1 MDIGPDQLLSP
12 VCVLFFTHRLA
23 AASYSVV
30 IADGV
35 ILTRAHMQRR
45 HFIVLLAGAAALWP
59 LAAYAQQAAKL
70 YRVGILSPELPPPGF
85 LDAFRQ
91 GLRELGYVEGRDIT
105 LEVRNAEG
113 YSQRLGALANILAE
127 LKVDLI
133 LALNTPSVQAAKK
146 ATVTIPI
153 VMTQIADPLKSGLVT
168 SLTRPGGNVTGM
180 SFKVDELTGKGLALI
195 KEAFPSLTRVAV
207 LWYTPNPGADIAVS
221 AIKAASRELGLELM
235 LLPVRGQ
242 ADLVA
247 AFQTAS
253 RSRTEALIVLAD
265 VVATQH
271 RDEILNLA
279 ATHSL
284 AVISQ
289 YRAFAEAGALLAFGP
304 NASAMYRRAAYY
316 VDRILKGANAGD
328 LPVEQATKFDLV
340 VNLKTAKTLG
350 VTIPPSLLARADKVI
365 E

>member
-1 MDIGPDQLLSP
+1 VKLFTQKSKVTSYNLL
-12 VCVLFFTHRLA
+12 
-23 AASYSVV
+23 

-35 ILTRAHMQRR
+35 VLTGTRMQRR
-45 HFIVLLAGAAALWP
+45 DFITLLCGAAALWP
-59 LAAYAQQAAKL
+59 FAAYPQQRAKL
-70 YRVGILSPELPPPGF
+70 YRIGVLSPELPPPGF

-91 GLRELGYVEGRDIT
+91 GLRELGYVEGRDIA

-127 LKVDLI
+127 LKVDVI

-168 SLTRPGGNVTGM
+168 NLSRPGGNVTGM
-180 SFKVDELTGKGLALI
+180 SFKVDELSGKGLALLR
-195 KEAFPSLTRVAV
+195 ETFPSLSRVAV
-207 LWYTPNPGADIAVS
+207 LWYAPNPGADNAVS
-221 AIKAASRELGLELM
+221 AIKAASRELGIELL

-242 ADLVA
+242 GELIT

-253 RSRTEALIVLAD
+253 RSRAEVLIVLAD
-265 VVATQH
+265 VVATRH

-304 NASAMYRRAAYY
+304 NTAAMYRRAAYY

>member
-23 AASYSVV
+23 ATSYSVV

-168 SLTRPGGNVTGM
+168 SLTRPGGNVTGL
-180 SFKVDELTGKGLALI
+180 SFKVDELAGKGLALI

-253 RSRTEALIVLAD
+253 RSRAEALIVLAD

-350 VTIPPSLLARADKVI
+350 VTIPPSLLTRADKVI

>member
-1 MDIGPDQLLSP
+1 MSS
-12 VCVLFFTHRLA
+12 VCVKLFTQKSKVT
-23 AASYSVV
+23 SYNLL

-35 ILTRAHMQRR
+35 VLTGTRMQRR
-45 HFIVLLAGAAALWP
+45 DFITLLCGAAALWP
-59 LAAYAQQAAKL
+59 FAAYPQQRAKL
-70 YRVGILSPELPPPGF
+70 YRIGVLSPELPPPGF

-91 GLRELGYVEGRDIT
+91 GLRELGYVEGRDIA
-105 LEVRNAEG
+105 LEVRSAEG

-127 LKVDLI
+127 LKVDVI

-168 SLTRPGGNVTGM
+168 NLSRPGGNVTGM
-180 SFKVDELTGKGLALI
+180 SFKVDELSGKGLALLR
-195 KEAFPSLTRVAV
+195 ETFPSLSRVAV
-207 LWYTPNPGADIAVS
+207 LWYAPNPGADNAVS
-221 AIKAASRELGLELM
+221 AIKAASRELGIELL
-235 LLPVRGQ
+235 LLPVHGQ
-242 ADLVA
+242 GELIT

-253 RSRTEALIVLAD
+253 RSRAEVLIVLAD
-265 VVATQH
+265 VVATRH

-304 NASAMYRRAAYY
+304 NTAAMYGQAAHY

>member
-1 MDIGPDQLLSP
+1 
-12 VCVLFFTHRLA
+12 
-23 AASYSVV
+23 
-30 IADGV
+30 
-35 ILTRAHMQRR
+35 MQRR
-45 HFIVLLAGAAALWP
+45 DFITLLAGAAVSWP
-59 LAAYAQQAAKL
+59 LATHAQQAAKL
-70 YRVGILSPELPPPGF
+70 YRIGILSPELPPPGF

-91 GLRELGYVEGRDIT
+91 GLRELGYVEGRDIA

-127 LKVDLI
+127 LKVDVI

-146 ATVTIPI
+146 ATGTIPI
-153 VMTQIADPLKSGLVT
+153 VMTQIADPLKSGLVADL
-168 SLTRPGGNVTGM
+168 SRPGGNVTGM
-180 SFKVDELTGKGLALI
+180 SFKVDELTGKGLALV
-195 KEAFPSLTRVAV
+195 KEAFPGLSRVAV
-207 LWYTPNPGADIAVS
+207 LWYAPNRGADNAVS
-221 AIKAASRELGLELM
+221 AIKAASRELGLELL
-235 LLPVRGQ
+235 LLPVRNQG
-242 ADLVA
+242 DLTT

-253 RSRTEALIVLAD
+253 RSRTEVLIVLAD

-271 RDEILNLA
+271 RGEILNLA

-304 NASAMYRRAAYY
+304 NTSAMYSRAAYY
-316 VDRILKGANAGD
+316 VDRILKGASAGD

-340 VNLKTAKTLG
+340 VNLKAAKTLG